1 LVNIVD
7 ENITVVLVAAAVAF
21 VAAFAAALLT
31 SETVRK
37 HGMVGSLRR
46 RFSSSQRGRLSRL

>member
-1 LVNIVD
+1 
-7 ENITVVLVAAAVAF
+7 VLVAAAVAF